1 MELPASTASCPGR
14 EMSLS
19 VWKKKKGTGTQTRR
33 GIEPRQISLQ
43 PCLLSSHWTIYDPD
57 DGQKHIQSCA
67 HWKKADLLVPGSV
80 GVCLLIGLCPDQWN
94 VKPSPFR
101 GRNSGLAVW
110 VSGCLQSLRET
121 LKVLLLFGDIT
132 HSEATYTYVLVFG
145 AMLVFLK
152 CQKEANLAW
161 ILYYLL
167 VDELCSNLAQLFDLR
182 IFVIL
187 TKAYV

>member
-1 MELPASTASCPGR
+1 MLQLC
-14 EMSLS
+14 LS
-19 VWKKKKGTGTQTRR
+19 EFKSEFYFRN
-33 GIEPRQISLQ
+33 IS
-43 PCLLSSHWTIYDPD
+43 
-57 DGQKHIQSCA
+57 
-67 HWKKADLLVPGSV
+67 
-80 GVCLLIGLCPDQWN
+80 
-94 VKPSPFR
+94 FR
-101 GRNSGLAVW
+101 
-110 VSGCLQSLRET
+110 T

-161 ILYYLL
+161 ILYHLL